1 MNFTKADGSVVTV
14 PDDQIDIVEQNPDYT
29 VYSAIHNPT
38 GETVMTVQYSPQE
51 STMGGDDMT
60 HLDDDFSIEG
70 EDMNQTYE
78 DPDFDVRENPSKVFD
93 WRNLRLQSAI
103 LGEDIVSKGVSKFAA
118 SLFRIADF
126 RGALKVSKNQSI
138 RDSPILF
145 LTTAKD
151 WHQYVDNINTVDI
164 GAEFG
169 AGVSSAQRASC
180 ALFQA
185 EWEADP
191 AHSQLQSRLV
201 PAADVSDAVAK
212 GQLAYDLM
220 VRGREILGKKGY
232 GQDNQAIMFRLVYD
246 IVKSMPMKS
255 YNYYTLYQLHPDE
268 GDGIYSEFQSRYVP
282 LDTYEVEMVREIMD
296 GLQTQGDSYAFK
308 HVRDETSALNAAK
321 LMKAAASSY
330 EVGDTQTTRVAL
342 LSLTESPFNYKPSVS
357 KVSLTRSGDS
367 GMPSDSKVHFVNLKV
382 NGKDPIYNRLLE
394 SNHAQELG
402 PNNLGV
408 YAVGLSDWMFQ
419 DKNKQAL
426 EASKLKD
433 PVKLTTGPYDTQP
446 TYLALA
452 PKKGGGG
459 GGGKK
464 GGGNNWTIVPFDAE
478 LLKAAGGSGKGKNW
492 KKPKSVAKSL
502 SNPKKAKKNPKGRGK
517 YLYIELHHKNK
528 LDMKRKGPG
537 EKTSGLSPGETRH
550 GKGKGKKTV
559 SFWMKG
565 LNKAL
570 GQAGKVQLLQI
581 GNLKSTGEEVVYR
594 MRVPTEFF
602 GPAMDPDRGYKTI
615 GIKKDKQNKE
625 LVAAWK
631 KLVHEYGAPKHT
643 PSKDTHYRFIIPKSE
658 RAESPYYQGIRARA
672 GKKKNSR

>member
-1 MNFTKADGSVVTV
+1 MNFTKADGSVVSI
-14 PDDQIDIVEQNPDYT
+14 PEDQINAVEQNPNYT

-38 GETVMTVQYSPQE
+38 GETVMTVQYNQQE
-51 STMGGDDMT
+51 STMGGDDMN
-60 HLDDDFSIEG
+60 HLDNDFDVE
-70 EDMNQTYE
+70 EDDMNQTYE
-78 DPDFDVRENPSKVFD
+78 DPDFDVMENPSKVFD

-103 LGEDIVSKGVSKFAA
+103 LGEDIVSKGVSGTLAG
-118 SLFRIADF
+118 LFRIADF

-164 GAEFG
+164 GAEFA

-191 AHSQLQSRLV
+191 AHSQLQSRLL
-201 PAADVSDAVAK
+201 PAADISDAVAK

-232 GQDNQAIMFRLVYD
+232 GQDNQSIMFRLVFD
-246 IVKSMPMKS
+246 IVRSMPMKS

-268 GDGIYSEFQSRYVP
+268 GDEIYSEFQSRYVP
-282 LDTYEVEMVREIMD
+282 LDTYEVEMVREIMH

-321 LMKAAASSY
+321 LMKAAAASY

-367 GMPSDSKVHFVNLKV
+367 GMPTDSKVHFIKIPVKSDN
-382 NGKDPIYNRLLE
+382 PMYNRLLE

-402 PNNLGV
+402 KNNLGV

-419 DKNKQAL
+419 DKNKQML
-426 EASKLKD
+426 DSKKIKD

-452 PKKGGGG
+452 PTKAKG
-459 GGGKK
+459 
-464 GGGNNWTIVPFDAE
+464 NFTIVPFDAE
-478 LLKAAGGSGKGKNW
+478 LLKAAGGSGKGKN
-492 KKPKSVAKSL
+492 KGKPKSVGQAF

-517 YLYIELHHKNK
+517 YFYIEIHHKNK
-528 LDMKRKGPG
+528 LDMKRRGPG
-537 EKTSGLSPGETRH
+537 EKGYKSPGETRH
-550 GKGKGKKTV
+550 GKGSGKKPV
-559 SFWMKG
+559 SHWMKG

-570 GQAGKVQLLQI
+570 GDAGKAQLLQI

-594 MRVPTEFF
+594 MRVPTSHF
-602 GPAMDPDRGYKTI
+602 GVATHPETGYKTL
-615 GIKKDKQNKE
+615 GPKKDKKNTA
-625 LVAAWK
+625 LLSAWK
-631 KLVHEYGAPKHT
+631 KILIEYGIPKHS

-658 RAESPYYQGIRARA
+658 RAESPYYQGLRARA
-672 GKKKNSR
+672 GKKNNSR